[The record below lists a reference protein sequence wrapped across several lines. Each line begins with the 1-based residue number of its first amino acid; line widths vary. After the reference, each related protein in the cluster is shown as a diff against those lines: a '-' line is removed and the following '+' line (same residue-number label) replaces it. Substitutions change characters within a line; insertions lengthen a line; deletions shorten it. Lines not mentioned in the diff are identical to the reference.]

1 MLTKTLKNVEFK
13 LFQSDGQTMVVE
25 AYASTFGNIDSSR
38 DIVEKG
44 SFTKTLQENKKRI
57 KTLFN
62 HDWNQIIGKPLEM
75 QEDSKGLYTK
85 TQFVSTVKSEEVY
98 VLVKENIVNEL
109 SIGYDIVKSDY
120 DKINKINHL
129 RELKLY
135 EYSFVTFAMNQ
146 DAQVTDVKFD
156 NLLKEIKAGRVL
168 SDKNINSIRDA
179 IAALTALLESSTPNQ
194 PSNTDS
200 CNDPTKSQLNNIDFD
215 ELLFEIKKM
224 RGVKA

>member
-25 AYASTFGNIDSSR
+25 AYASTFGNVDSGR

-75 QEDSKGLYTK
+75 NEDSKGLYTK
-85 TQFVSTVKSEEVY
+85 TQFVSTIKSEEIY
-98 VLVKENIVNEL
+98 VLVKEGIVNEL
-109 SIGYDIVKSDY
+109 SIGYDIVKNDY
-120 DKINKINHL
+120 DKVNKINRL

-135 EYSFVTFAMNQ
+135 EYSFVTFAMNDQ
-146 DAQVTDVKFD
+146 AQVTDVKFD
-156 NLLKEIKAGRVL
+156 NLLNEIKAGRVL
-168 SDKNINSIRDA
+168 SDKNINSIKDA
-179 IAALTALLESSTPNQ
+179 IAALNALLDSNTPDQ
-194 PSNTDS
+194 PSNTDM
-200 CNDPTKSQLNNIDFD
+200 CNDPTKSHDDEIDYD
-215 ELLFEIKKM
+215 KLLFEIKKL
-224 RGVKA
+224 RK